1 MIFMDKILKTKQSK
15 KARNPTFTR
24 ADSHKKGR
32 LGDAWRKPK
41 GWQNKMRLHKRG
53 YKKVVSTGY
62 GTPVELKNMNVK
74 GLAIITVSTIAELEA
89 LDPKKEGALISK
101 IGRKK
106 KEELIAAA
114 QKKNITI
121 INLPVKSYQEKTQAN
136 LKAKAEKKKA
146 LDEKA
151 AEKEKK
157 AKAAEAEAKK
167 KEEEEKAKEAE
178 KTDEVKKTEEKKEL
192 DKVLTS
198 KKGM

>member
-1 MIFMDKILKTKQSK
+1 MDKLLKEKQAQ

-24 ADSHKKGR
+24 ADNHKKGK

-41 GWQNKMRLHKRG
+41 GWQNKMRLHKKG

-62 GTPVELKNMNVK
+62 GTPADLRDHNKA
-74 GLAIITVSTIAELEA
+74 GLAIVTVSTMKELEA
-89 LDPKKEGALISK
+89 LDPKKACALISK
-101 IGRKK
+101 VGRKK

-114 QKKNITI
+114 QKKNITLA
-121 INLPVKSYQEKTQAN
+121 NLPVKAYQEKTQAN

-146 LDEKA
+146 LNEKA

-157 AKAAEAEAKK
+157 AKAAAEAKK
-167 KEEEEKAKEAE
+167 KEEEEKAKTEE
-178 KTDEVKKTEEKKEL
+178 KTDDDKKTEEKKEL